1 MAAAKTRFVCQSC
14 GSAYAK
20 WMGRCDGCGEWDQ
33 LVEEPLEKFAFSVS
47 LPETAVVS
55 LDQLAA
61 QPIITKRIE
70 TGIAEFDR
78 VLGGGLVPG
87 AAILLGGDP
96 GIGKS
101 TLLLQ
106 LSRHLAGAKQEV
118 LYVSGEESA
127 NQIAM
132 RASRLGLA
140 SEPVRLLTT
149 TELPTVLAAIKQNKN
164 AVLVIDSIQT
174 LHTPEITAAPGT
186 VSQVKACAFELVK
199 VAKESNMPL
208 ILVGHVTKEGQLAG
222 PKVLEHMVD
231 TVLYF
236 EGERGHQFRLLRTI
250 KNRFGAV
257 NEIGIFAMTSNG
269 LAEVTNPSALFI
281 NQAPAN
287 MSGNAVFAGIEG
299 TRPILVEIQAL
310 VAPSAMANPR
320 RAVVGWD
327 ANRLAMI
334 TAVLAARCN
343 LNLLDKEIY
352 LNVAGGMKIAEPAA
366 DLAVAAA
373 LISASSGVPLPA
385 NSVIF
390 GEIGLGG
397 EVRNVPHAELRVRE
411 AAKLGFTKV
420 VLPKAAGVDDKAL
433 QYFALEYLKELVK

>member
-1 MAAAKTRFVCQSC
+1 M
-14 GSAYAK
+14 
-20 WMGRCDGCGEWDQ
+20 
-33 LVEEPLEKFAFSVS
+33 
-47 LPETAVVS
+47 
-55 LDQLAA
+55 
-61 QPIITKRIE
+61 
-70 TGIAEFDR
+70 
-78 VLGGGLVPG
+78 VP
-87 AAILLGGDP
+87 
-96 GIGKS
+96 
-101 TLLLQ
+101 
-106 LSRHLAGAKQEV
+106 H
-118 LYVSGEESA
+118 
-127 NQIAM
+127 
-132 RASRLGLA
+132 
-140 SEPVRLLTT
+140 
-149 TELPTVLAAIKQNKN
+149 
-164 AVLVIDSIQT
+164 
-174 LHTPEITAAPGT
+174 APGT